1 MSTFLPPKRYS
12 KYLPTPQKLLK
23 VPSETWDWNL
33 SSYMVPLTVHYIS
46 NCRSEAPSAT
56 SYTLGPKIYPSPCT
70 LKPNFK
76 APPPLCRCPSTS
88 CSFSP
93 FASFASFV
101 HSDSSPCYRSTPPHR
116 RQYHLL
122 PSVSCCP
129 SPEPTAIMCLCLC
142 RSKRICSC
150 CVTAC
155 SCMSRCVRVCA
166 HECVRVCMCACSVY
180 LSLCVCLCVLVRV
193 LVYACVRTCMYVC
206 AFVCTWV
213 YVFVRLYNC
222 VRVRVF
228 SCVYVCI

>member
-76 APPPLCRCPSTS
+76 APPPIRHCPSTS

-93 FASFASFV
+93 FACFALSE
-101 HSDSSPCYRSTPPHR
+101 HSDSSPCSRLTPPPAPPPVC
-116 RQYHLL
+116 HLL
-122 PSVSCCP
+122 
-129 SPEPTAIMCLCLC
+129 LCLF
-142 RSKRICSC
+142 CSSPLPHLLERV
-150 CVTAC
+150 CVPWYVRLSEAYSA
-155 SCMSRCVRVCA
+155 SCMLRWTSGA
-166 HECVRVCMCACSVY
+166 HERPPRFPRPPMRKTRSVPSCAWTTF
-180 LSLCVCLCVLVRV
+180 
-193 LVYACVRTCMYVC
+193 AT
-206 AFVCTWV
+206 
-213 YVFVRLYNC
+213 
-222 VRVRVF
+222 
-228 SCVYVCI
+228 